1 MRPPQIEPATLV
13 DLVEARASIAP
24 SQRLYTFLED
34 SEGDESTMTY
44 AQLDDRARLIAA
56 ELQKVAKPGD
66 RVMLLYPPG
75 LEYIA
80 GYFGCLYAGM
90 VAVPAYPP
98 DPMRLE
104 RTLPRLRAIIQDA
117 QASVVLTVAFI
128 HGMGEFLFEQAPDLR
143 ALHWMATDDLA
154 AEPQPAWKRP
164 ELRRESLA
172 FLQYTSGSTGTPK
185 GVMLSHGNLLHNLE
199 CIARSFGTT
208 EESVGVIWLPP
219 YHDMGLIGGILQ
231 PLYRG
236 FPVALMSPLTF
247 LKQPRRWLQA
257 VSRFGATVSGGP
269 NFAYDL
275 ALRKMTPEERAQ
287 LDLSRWKVAFTGAE
301 PVRTETMERFMEA
314 FGPQGF
320 RREFIYPCYG
330 LAEGTLIASGGDA
343 AKPPRVMTLRAS
355 ALARN
360 EVVTADPADPD
371 ARLMVGCG
379 QTMPEQ
385 ELLIADLE
393 NTRRCPPGRVG
404 EIWVRG
410 PSVALGYWQR
420 PEETQ
425 HTFHGQLS
433 DSGEGPWLR
442 TGDLGFLRE
451 DGELFIT
458 GRLKDLIIIR
468 GRNHYPQDIE
478 MTVEQSHPALRPG
491 CGAAFALEVE
501 GEERLVVV
509 QEVDP
514 RKLPDPPE
522 SLVGIIR
529 QRVAEL
535 HELQLHSVVLIE
547 PGSIPKTSSGKIQR
561 RACRTSLVA
570 GELRPVLSWEESRQT
585 ETVAP
590 QAAAAPVVAD
600 AGPVADENVEAW
612 LLERLPVLLR
622 VRREEVDASVP
633 LTRMGLDSMASVEM
647 TGEIERVFGVS
658 LPMEALLQGPSTA
671 ELARLIIARRAESS
685 ATRITIARRT
695 SDVELPLSFAQQ
707 RLWFL
712 DQLEPDNAF
721 YNIPTALRLEGTLDV
736 SALERSFATLL
747 KRHESLRTTVS
758 TVDGR
763 ASQVIAP
770 EASLPLPVVDLSAL
784 PESARREEARRLITE
799 EARKP
804 FDLARGPL
812 LRVTLLKLGGREH
825 LLLATMH
832 HILSDGWSMGVL
844 VRELAQVYE
853 AFLAGRKPE
862 LPGLPIQYADYA
874 LWLRGWMK
882 GEVLEQQ
889 LGWWRKYLAGA
900 PPVLELPTD
909 RPRPAVQTYRG
920 AKLPVHLP
928 RELAE
933 GLDALSLREGVTP
946 FMALLAAFKVL
957 LHRCSGQI
965 DLTVGTPIAGRERP
979 ETHGLIGLFVNTLVL
994 RTNLEA
1000 EPTFRELLQRVREG
1014 ALGAYAHQD
1023 VPFEK
1028 LVDELQPVRDL
1039 SRTPL
1044 FQVMFVLQNAQGA
1057 LPQMPGLR
1065 LSTEDTHTGTAMFDL
1080 HLSLSREEQGLVGA
1094 FEYNTDLFDG
1104 STITRLG
1111 VYLTNLLK
1119 GIVADPGQRI
1129 SRLPMLPEA
1138 ERQRVLV
1145 DWNQTALP
1153 RPAEAR
1159 LHLLVE
1165 QQVDRTPEAVAV
1177 TSEGQSLTYRQLDQ
1191 RANQLAHHLLSLG
1204 VGPEIPVGVCTDRSI
1219 EMVVALLGILK
1230 AGSAYVPID
1239 PSYPQDRLA
1248 YMLQDSNVRV
1258 LLTQQHLVERLPA
1271 SAATR
1276 VCLDSQWS
1284 QIAAHGTARPQVP
1297 VDAQGLA
1304 YIIYTSGSTG
1314 RPKGAM
1320 NFHQAICNRLL
1331 WMQEAYGLG
1340 AQDAVLQKTPFS
1352 FDVSVWEFF
1361 WTLMTGA
1368 RLVVAK
1374 PGGHQDAAYLVDLI
1388 QRERITTLH
1397 FVPSMLQV
1405 FLEQP
1410 GVEQCRGLKRVIC
1423 SGEALA
1429 VEHVE
1434 RFHSKLKA
1442 GLHNLYGPTE
1452 AAVDVTF
1459 WECKPGDKRRSI
1471 PIGRPVSNTRM
1482 YVLDGQ
1488 MNPVPVGVPGEL
1500 YIGGVQ
1506 PARGY
1511 WNRPELTAEKFVPDP
1526 YATQPGAR
1534 LYRTGDLARFLPGGE
1549 IEYLGRIDNQ
1559 VKVRGFRIELG
1570 EIESALLQHPALKE
1584 AVVVAREDSPGDKRL
1599 VAYVVAAG
1607 QEPTRDELRA
1617 HLGKLLPEYMVPMA
1631 FVSLAAMPL
1640 SPNGKLDRKMLP
1652 APQFARPERTYVAP
1666 ETHEEKVLATL
1677 FAEVL
1682 GLEQVGAEDNFF
1694 ELGGDSIRSI
1704 PVVARAGQQ
1713 GLRFS
1718 VAQLFQNPTPRA
1730 LARALG
1736 NETARPEQTPRTSP
1750 FSLVSEKDRSALP
1763 EGLEDA
1769 FPMSSL
1775 QLGMVFHA
1783 ELNPEKAVY
1792 LNVNHVRLEGRF
1804 ERGAME
1810 QALADI
1816 TARHAIL
1823 RTSYALTGYSEPLQL
1838 IHRAAQL
1845 PLTVKDL
1852 RGQSAEQQEAVLAA
1866 HYAAEHQQRFDLTRP
1881 PLLRCTAHLLSE
1893 DTFELGWTEHHVIGD
1908 GWSINSL
1915 IAELFEH
1922 YLAHREGTPP
1932 AVAPLPE
1939 QSFRDFIV
1947 MEREAMR
1954 GEATRAFWAG
1964 QVKGLVPGT
1973 LTRWPHPAEN
1983 RPAPAFHQQRVAI
1996 SSELSQALKQVARNA
2011 GVPIKTVLLAAHV
2024 RVMGQLSAQRDVVTG
2039 LVCNGRPE
2047 TADGDQVKG
2056 LFLNTLPFRMEL
2068 EPGRSWRELLQET
2081 FRHERDLL
2089 PHRRFPLSEV
2099 QRAAPGVTLF
2109 ETMFDFTHFHMYRK
2123 VMDRGGL
2130 KLLGSSEF
2138 ARTNFALAVEA
2149 GLDFVTSD
2157 VRVQLYYDPSDLPD
2171 AQMQA
2176 LAGHYAAALEQI
2188 ARDPSARHDARPLLP
2203 EDERRRVLVEWNQT
2217 ALPRPAEA
2225 RLHLMVEQQVDRTP
2239 DAPAVTYEGQSLT
2252 YRELDQ
2258 RANQLAHHLLS
2269 LGVGPE
2275 VPVGVC
2281 TDRSLEMVVALLGI
2295 LKAGGAYVPLDP
2307 GYPQDRLAYMLQD
2320 SSVRVLLTQQHLV
2333 ERLPDSSATRV
2344 CLDSQW
2350 SQVAA
2355 HSTARPQV
2363 PVEAQG
2369 LAYIIYTSGSTG
2381 RPKGAMNFHRAICNR
2396 LLWMQEAYGLG
2407 TQDSVL
2413 QKTPFSF
2420 DVSVWEF
2427 FWTLMMGAR
2436 LVVAKPGGHQD
2447 PGYLVDLIQRER
2459 ITTLHFVPSMLQVF
2473 LEQSG
2478 VEQCRGL
2485 KRVVCSGE
2493 ALGIE
2498 LVERFH
2504 SKLKAE
2510 LHNLYGPTEAAV
2522 DVTFFECKPG
2532 DKRRTIPIG
2541 RPVANTQMY
2550 VLDGHLHPV
2559 PVGVAGELYIG
2570 GVQPARGYWNRPE
2583 LTAEKF
2589 IPDPYATEPGARLY
2603 RTGDLARFLPDGE
2616 IEYLGRIDNQVKVRG
2631 FRIELG
2637 EIESALLQHP
2647 ALKETVV
2654 VAREDVPGDKR
2665 LVAYYVATGQ
2675 APSLEELRAH
2685 LGQRLPEHM
2694 VPAAFVPLAAM
2705 PLSPNGKLDRKALP
2719 APEGLRLQSD
2729 TPYVEPRTELERNLA
2744 RLWQEVLG
2752 VEQVGIHDR
2761 FFDVGG
2767 NSLLLV
2773 RAHGRLCAELGLEIA
2788 LTELFK
2794 YPSIGALASYLAG
2807 RTNDGPDLR
2816 QESQER
2822 ADNRR
2827 TLLEQRRRVRRA
2839 GRAEQDTGETPD
2851 E

>member
-1 MRPPQIEPATLV
+1 MPER
-13 DLVEARASIAP
+13 
-24 SQRLYTFLED
+24 RLYTFLED
-34 SEGDESTMTY
+34 SEGEESTMTY
-44 AQLDDRARLIAA
+44 ARLDERARLIAA
-56 ELQKVAKPGD
+56 ALQEVASPGD

-80 GYFGCLYAGM
+80 GFFGCLYAGM

-117 QASVVLTVAFI
+117 RASVVLTVSFI

-143 ALHWMATDDLA
+143 ALHWMATDELPEDRQA
-154 AEPQPAWKRP
+154 PWKRP
-164 ELRRESLA
+164 ELRREALA

-199 CIARSFGTT
+199 CISRSFGTT

-231 PLYRG
+231 PLYRA

-247 LKQPRRWLQA
+247 LKQPRRWLEA

-275 ALRKMTPEERAQ
+275 CVRKMTPQERAQ
-287 LDLSRWKVAFTGAE
+287 LDLSRWKVAFSGAE
-301 PVRTETMERFMEA
+301 PVRTETLERFLEA

-320 RREFIYPCYG
+320 RREAIYPCYG

-343 AKPPRVMTLRAS
+343 AQPPRVMSLS
-355 ALARN
+355 GLALARN
-360 EVVTADPADPD
+360 EVATADAAQPD

-379 QTMPEQ
+379 RTMPDQ

-393 NTRRCPPGRVG
+393 KSRRCAPGRVG

-420 PEETQ
+420 PEETAQ
-425 HTFHGQLS
+425 TFQGRLQ
-433 DSGEGPWLR
+433 DSGEGAWLR

-451 DGELFIT
+451 DGELFVT

-491 CGAAFALEVE
+491 CGAAFAQEVD

-522 SLVGIIR
+522 SLVGLIR
-529 QRVAEL
+529 QRVAET
-535 HELQLHSVVLIE
+535 HELQLHAVVLIE
-547 PGSIPKTSSGKIQR
+547 PGAIPKTSSGKIQR
-561 RACRTSLVA
+561 RACRASLNA
-570 GELRPVLSWEESRQT
+570 GELRVVLSWQESQQ
-585 ETVAP
+585 EQAGAP
-590 QAAAAPVVAD
+590 QAGAAVPAGVD
-600 AGPVADENVEAW
+600 AGPVADENVETW
-612 LLERLPVLLR
+612 LLERLPALLR
-622 VRREEVDASVP
+622 VRREEVDPTVP
-633 LTRMGLDSMASVEM
+633 LTRLGLDSMASVEM
-647 TGEIERVFGVS
+647 TGEIEKVLGVS

-671 ELARLIIARRAESS
+671 ELARTLIARRRESS
-685 ATRITIARRT
+685 TPRLTIARRT
-695 SDVELPLSFAQQ
+695 PGVELPLSFAQQ

-712 DQLEPDNAF
+712 DQLEPGNAF
-721 YNIPTALRLEGTLDV
+721 YNIPTALRLEGALDV
-736 SALERSFATLL
+736 AALERSFATLL
-747 KRHESLRTTVS
+747 QRHESLRTTVR

-763 ASQVIAP
+763 AFQAVAP
-770 EASLPLPVVDLSAL
+770 EAGLPLPLVDLSAL
-784 PESARREEARRLITE
+784 PEPERQEETRRLLAEEARR
-799 EARKP
+799 P

-812 LRVTLLKLGGREH
+812 LRVTLLRLGEREH

-853 AFLAGRKPE
+853 ALQAGKSPALPE
-862 LPGLPIQYADYA
+862 LPIQYADYA
-874 LWLRGWMK
+874 LWLRGWMQ
-882 GEVLEQQ
+882 GEVLEKQ
-889 LGWWRKYLAGA
+889 LSWWKQHLAGA
-900 PPVLELPTD
+900 SPVLELPTD

-920 AKLPVHLP
+920 AKQALHLP

-933 GLDALSLREGVTP
+933 ALEALSLREGVTP

-957 LHRCSGQI
+957 LHRCSGQS
-965 DLTVGTPIAGRERP
+965 DLSVGTPIAGRERP

-1000 EPTFRELLQRVREG
+1000 EPTFRELLQRVRQG

-1028 LVDELQPVRDL
+1028 LVDVLQPVRDL

-1057 LPQMPGLR
+1057 LPPMPGLR

-1080 HLSLSREEQGLVGA
+1080 HLSLSRDEQGLTGA
-1094 FEYNTDLFDG
+1094 FEYNTDLFEA

-1111 VYLTNLLK
+1111 VYLRTLLQ

-1129 SRLPMLPEA
+1129 SRLPMMPEE
-1138 ERQRVLV
+1138 ERKRVLV

-1159 LHLLVE
+1159 LHLMVE
-1165 QQVDRTPEAVAV
+1165 QQVDRTPDAPAV
-1177 TSEGQSLTYRQLDQ
+1177 TYEGQTLTYRELDQ

-1204 VGPEIPVGVCTDRSI
+1204 VGPETPVGVCTERSL

-1230 AGSAYVPID
+1230 AGGAYVPID
-1239 PSYPQDRLA
+1239 PGYPQDRLA
-1248 YMLQDSNVRV
+1248 YMVQDSRVPV
-1258 LLTQQHLVERLPA
+1258 LLTQQHLVERIPA
-1271 SAATR
+1271 SSATR

-1284 QIAAHGTARPQVP
+1284 QVQAHSTARPNLP
-1297 VDAQGLA
+1297 LDPRGLA

-1340 AQDAVLQKTPFS
+1340 AQDSVLQKTPFS

-1368 RLVVAK
+1368 RLVMAK
-1374 PGGHQDAAYLVDLI
+1374 PGGHQDAAYLVELI

-1410 GVEQCRGLKRVIC
+1410 GVEQCRGLQRVIC
-1423 SGEALA
+1423 SGEALGA
-1429 VEHVE
+1429 EHVE
-1434 RFHSKLKA
+1434 RFHGKLNA

-1471 PIGRPVSNTRM
+1471 PIGRPVSNTQM
-1482 YVLDGQ
+1482 YVLDRQ
-1488 MNPVPVGVPGEL
+1488 MNPVPVGVAGEL

-1526 YATQPGAR
+1526 YASEPGAR
-1534 LYRTGDLARFLPGGE
+1534 LYRTGDLARFLAQGE

-1584 AVVVAREDSPGDKRL
+1584 AVVVAREDVPGDKRL
-1599 VAYVVAAG
+1599 VAYFVAAG

-1617 HLGKLLPEYMVPMA
+1617 HLGKLLPEYMVPMV
-1631 FVSLAAMPL
+1631 FVPLALMPL
-1640 SPNGKLDRKMLP
+1640 SPNGKLDRKALP
-1652 APQFARPERTYVAP
+1652 APQFARQEHTYVAP
-1666 ETHEEKVLATL
+1666 ETNEERVLTSI
-1677 FAEVL
+1677 FAQVL

-1704 PVVARAGQQ
+1704 PVVAHAGQR
-1713 GLRFS
+1713 GLRFT

-1730 LARALG
+1730 LARVLG
-1736 NETARPEQTPRTSP
+1736 NETATLEQTPRTSP
-1750 FSLVSEKDRSALP
+1750 FSLVSEQDRRALP

-1792 LNVNHVRLEGRF
+1792 LNVNFVRLQGRF
-1804 ERGAME
+1804 DQGAME

-1816 TARHAIL
+1816 AARHAIL

-1838 IHRAAQL
+1838 IHRTAPL

-1852 RGQSAEQQEAVLAA
+1852 RGQGPEQQASVLTA

-1893 DTFELGWTEHHVIGD
+1893 DTFEFGWTEHHVIGD

-1922 YLAHREGTPP
+1922 YLAHLEGTPP

-1939 QSFRDFIV
+1939 QTFRDFIV

-1954 GEATRAFWAG
+1954 SEATRAFWAG
-1964 QVKGLVPGT
+1964 QVQGLVPGT
-1973 LTRWPHPAEN
+1973 LSRWPHPAES
-1983 RPAPAFHQQRVAI
+1983 RPASAFHQQRVPLTP
-1996 SSELSQALKQVARNA
+1996 ELSQTLKQVARRA

-2056 LFLNTLPFRMEL
+2056 LFLNTLPFRMQL
-2068 EPGRSWRELLQET
+2068 PPGRSWLELLQET
-2081 FRHERDLL
+2081 FRSERELL
-2089 PHRRFPLSEV
+2089 PHRRYPLSEV
-2099 QRAAPGVTLF
+2099 QRAAPGVPLF

-2123 VMDRGGL
+2123 VLDRGGL
-2130 KLLGSSEF
+2130 ELLGASEF

-2171 AQMQA
+2171 AQVQA

-2188 ARDPSARHDARPLLP
+2188 ARDPTARHDAQPLMP
-2203 EDERRRVLVEWNQT
+2203 EAERKRVLVDWNQT

-2239 DAPAVTYEGQSLT
+2239 DAPAVTYEGQTLT

-2275 VPVGVC
+2275 TPVGVC

-2295 LKAGGAYVPLDP
+2295 LKAGGAYVPIDP

-2320 SSVRVLLTQQHLV
+2320 SRVPVLLTQQHLV
-2333 ERLPDSSATRV
+2333 ERLPASSATRV

-2350 SQVAA
+2350 SQVQA

-2363 PVEAQG
+2363 PVHAQG

-2381 RPKGAMNFHRAICNR
+2381 RPKGAMNFHQAICNR

-2407 TQDSVL
+2407 AQDSVL

-2427 FWTLMMGAR
+2427 FWTLMTGAR

-2447 PGYLVDLIQRER
+2447 PAYLVNLIQQER
-2459 ITTLHFVPSMLQVF
+2459 ITTLHFVPSMLQAF
-2473 LEQSG
+2473 LEQPG

-2485 KRVVCSGE
+2485 QRVICSGE
-2493 ALGIE
+2493 ALGAE

-2504 SKLKAE
+2504 GKLSAG

-2522 DVTFFECKPG
+2522 DVTFWQCLPG
-2532 DKRRTIPIG
+2532 DKRRSIPIG
-2541 RPVANTQMY
+2541 RPVSNTQMY
-2550 VLDGHLHPV
+2550 VLDGHMHPV

-2589 IPDPYATEPGARLY
+2589 VPDPYASEPGARLY

-2647 ALKETVV
+2647 ALKEAVV

-2665 LVAYYVATGQ
+2665 LVAYYVAAEQ
-2675 APSLEELRAH
+2675 APTLEELRAH

-2694 VPAAFVPLAAM
+2694 VPAAFVPLVLM

-2719 APEGLRLQSD
+2719 APEGLRLQAD

-2752 VEQVGIHDR
+2752 VEKVGIHDR

-2773 RAHGRLCAELGLEIA
+2773 RAHGRLRAELGLEIS

-2794 YPSIGALASYLAG
+2794 YPSISALAAFLAG
-2807 RTNDGPDLR
+2807 RTNEPDLR

-2839 GRAEQDTGETPD
+2839 GRAEQSTGETPD